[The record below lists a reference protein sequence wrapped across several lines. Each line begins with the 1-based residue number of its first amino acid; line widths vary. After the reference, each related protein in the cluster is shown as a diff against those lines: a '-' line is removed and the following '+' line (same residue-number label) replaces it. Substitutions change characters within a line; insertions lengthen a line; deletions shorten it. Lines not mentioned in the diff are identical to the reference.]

1 MRGRECLRALR
12 AHMVA
17 APDAA
22 PAIEDG
28 HVALGG
34 TRFEAGASTGYLSSR
49 GGAGAYTL
57 DSVVLL
63 LTIPKSSEYMKTCL
77 SRSVKA
83 VALADQADLKAYVT
97 GAAADSAQLEEVEEA
112 GGGGAAVPLPDLAA
126 AAPARGNEEA
136 AGGLENKAA
145 EEDEYYDGVSLGS
158 RNDGLCVPG
167 KDFSFALELYDRFRK
182 RERDAAEAGRRDE
195 ERAKREERHRAK
207 RARENPG
214 TAASDPKRRKPGD
227 PKRESGGIII
237 VPNAMTSILQL
248 LNAADFLE
256 RGKYVS
262 PAEKRAAGAKKEPS
276 IKIERTKEDGTIQT
290 FRIVDNPQRLNDA
303 DWARVVAVFA
313 LGAAWQFKGWKYAQP
328 VDLFQR
334 VLGVHLKFDDA
345 ETLTT
350 VKNWNVKVLSVN
362 KFKRHLDGTTA
373 VMFWRLLDDF
383 MAKRKA
389 QRPHK

>member
-28 HVALGG
+28 HVTLGG

-63 LTIPKSSEYMKTCL
+63 LTIGKSSEYMKTCL

-112 GGGGAAVPLPDLAA
+112 GDGAAAVPLPEAAAA
-126 AAPARGNEEA
+126 AAPARGAEET
-136 AGGLENKAA
+136 AGAGKTAA
-145 EEDEYYDGVSLGS
+145 EADEYYDGVSLGS

-182 RERDAAEAGRRDE
+182 RERDAAEAGRRDK

-207 RARENPG
+207 RARENPER
-214 TAASDPKRRKPGD
+214 ASDPKRPKPGD

-256 RGKYVS
+256 RGAYVS
-262 PAEKRAAGAKKEPS
+262 PAEKRKAGAKKEPS
-276 IKIERTKEDGTIQT
+276 IKIERTREDGTIQT

-313 LGAAWQFKGWKYAQP
+313 QGAAWQFKGWKYAQP

-345 ETLTT
+345 DTLNT